1 MTADGRDGAGNRR
14 SAFGLSRRRL
24 LAGLGG
30 IGAIGAASGAGTS
43 AYFTDA
49 ASFAGNDIGSGE
61 VEIDIACES
70 RRNCTVEDGHVTFA
84 FDRIDRGDGGE
95 QRFHVG
101 VQTNPA
107 RLWLGTDCPPAFD
120 PLGDAIDASLSA
132 RIGSSETTLSSGT
145 LAGIRRDLVSGIRL
159 DDLDGDVCLDPNGDP
174 IELVLDWSL
183 PDDAPGR
190 AAGQSTSFG
199 FQLYTEQC
207 RHVSEDDAEG
217 SNPFAGADD
226 CPDPCVICADDNG
239 VKIGTLTLRYLGE
252 ETAHVVV
259 TGKGGS
265 WATSGTVVFDD
276 SIDGDETFDV
286 DAAEFGEERLPR
298 NLYLDDE
305 PDENAGSEGPGN
317 SGNAGG
323 NKPGGV
329 KIHTSCSES
338 LEPGMEFGNFEVV
351 SATTVDGEL
360 LCDDADD
367 PEEPP
372 EEPEEPEDPAGCVV
386 CEDGAADLETLTF
399 RYEGTES
406 ATLEITS
413 LKGNTDGVLFAG
425 GVSNGDEFAVHADDV
440 SRNGR
445 PTGKLGPEIRIDR
458 DDGEEQTDVHVSC
471 SKPLFVGDAFGD
483 DEKYVIVDGITTDD
497 EPLCGSEDL
506 Q

>member
-239 VKIGTLTLRYLGE
+239 VKIGTLTLRY
-252 ETAHVVV
+252 
-259 TGKGGS
+259 
-265 WATSGTVVFDD
+265 
-276 SIDGDETFDV
+276 
-286 DAAEFGEERLPR
+286 
-298 NLYLDDE
+298 
-305 PDENAGSEGPGN
+305 
-317 SGNAGG
+317 
-323 NKPGGV
+323 
-329 KIHTSCSES
+329 
-338 LEPGMEFGNFEVV
+338 
-351 SATTVDGEL
+351 
-360 LCDDADD
+360 
-367 PEEPP
+367 
-372 EEPEEPEDPAGCVV
+372 
-386 CEDGAADLETLTF
+386 
-399 RYEGTES
+399 EGTES